1 MKDPRP
7 NILLITCDQL
17 RFDYVGAYG
26 CDFIDTPNV
35 DKLAE
40 EGCLFTN
47 AYSPNP
53 VCIPARHNLLTGL
66 TARHHGFDDN
76 YFGECAKAAPYYLP
90 TFPQILSDSGYETIA
105 VGKMHFQ
112 PERRMNGFDYFY
124 NMNELPPTREADDYA
139 MFLKENGY
147 GHLNS
152 PHGVRT
158 CLYMQPQRSMVPE
171 EMHGSAWVA
180 DKAMDYLD
188 SNRGRMPF
196 LMWAGFIHPH
206 PPFDIPASYA
216 DRYTGKVEAPVQ
228 SVTPLSTLAK
238 ENITLGCLEDPDTLN
253 RVRELYASAV
263 TFADYQIG
271 RIVEKLKELDLYD
284 NTMIVF
290 TSDHGEMLGDL
301 GTFQKFLPYDASCR
315 IPMIVRYP
323 GRLKAGSQDDRFVD
337 LNDILP
343 TFLDAAGAEYPADY
357 DLPGES
363 FLVKQGV
370 KNRQYQ
376 YAEHQS
382 GSKRW
387 CMIRDE
393 RYKYVYYFG
402 DREQLFD
409 MVKDPKETVNLLYG
423 EPGKDILGIRD
434 RMKEVLTAYE
444 ARYGLK
450 GGVLDGK
457 LVQREDYKMVHYY
470 ETNAPEFPAMV
481 VDPEEKSG
489 MMDYG
494 EEILAAMDGEPTVKL
509 KSNHTR
515 EVLKQVGY
523 SDAWIDQ
530 LLRRAEQQGN

>member
-1 MKDPRP
+1 MKDTRP

-17 RFDYVGAYG
+17 RYDYVGAYG
-26 CDFIDTPNV
+26 CDFIETPNI
-35 DKLAE
+35 DRLAG
-40 EGCLFTN
+40 EGCLFVN

-76 YFGECAKAAPYYLP
+76 YFGESAKAAPYYLP
-90 TFPQILSDSGYETIA
+90 TFPQILSDSGYETVAI
-105 VGKMHFQ
+105 GKMHFQ

-139 MFLKENGY
+139 MFLKEKGY
-147 GHLNS
+147 GHLSS

-158 CLYMQPQRSMVPE
+158 CLYMQPQRSLVPE
-171 EMHGSAWVA
+171 KYHGSAWVA
-180 DKAMDYLD
+180 DRAIDYLD

-206 PPFDIPASYA
+206 PPFDIPESYA
-216 DRYTGKVEAPVQ
+216 GLYQGKVGAPAR
-228 SVTPLSTLAK
+228 SETPLSTLAQ
-238 ENITLGCLEDPDTLN
+238 ENITLGCLENPEALN

-263 TFADYQIG
+263 TFADHQIG
-271 RIVEKLKELDLYD
+271 RIMEKLRELDLYE
-284 NTMIVF
+284 NTVIVF

-323 GRLKAGSQDDRFVD
+323 SRLQAGTKEERFVD

-343 TFLDAAGAEYPADY
+343 SFLDAAGVRYPADY

-363 FLVKQGV
+363 FFVKEGV
-370 KNRQYQ
+370 KNRRYQ
-376 YAEHQS
+376 YAEHQH

-402 DREQLFD
+402 DEEQLFD
-409 MVKDPKETVNLLYG
+409 MVRDPKETRNLLYG
-423 EPGKDILGIRD
+423 KAEPEILQIRG
-434 RMKEVLTAYE
+434 RLKEVLTAYE
-444 ARYGLK
+444 SRYGLK
-450 GGVLDGK
+450 DGVVGGE
-457 LVQREDYKMVHYY
+457 LVKREAYQMTHYY
-470 ETNAPEFPAMV
+470 ETNAPEFPSMLV
-481 VDPEEKSG
+481 RPEEKAA
-489 MMDYG
+489 MMKYDD
-494 EEILAAMDGEPTVKL
+494 EILAALKGEKSVKL
-509 KSNHTR
+509 SENHTK
-515 EVLKQVGY
+515 EILKQIGY
-523 SDAWIDQ
+523 EDEWIDC
-530 LLRRAEQQGN
+530 LIERAGRQGN

>member
-1 MKDPRP
+1 MKDSRP

-26 CDFIDTPNV
+26 CGFIETPNI
-35 DKLAE
+35 DRLAD
-40 EGCLFTN
+40 EGCLFVN

-76 YFGECAKAAPYYLP
+76 YFGESAKAAPYYLP
-90 TFPQILSDSGYETIA
+90 TFPQILSDTGYETVAI
-105 VGKMHFQ
+105 GKMHFQ

-124 NMNELPPTREADDYA
+124 NMNELPPTREADDYT
-139 MFLKENGY
+139 MFLKEKGY
-147 GHLNS
+147 GHLSS

-158 CLYMQPQRSMVPE
+158 CLYMQPQRSLVPE
-171 EMHGSAWVA
+171 EYHGSAWVA
-180 DKAMDYLD
+180 DRAIDYLD
-188 SNRGRMPF
+188 SNRGRQPF

-206 PPFDIPASYA
+206 PPFDIPESYA
-216 DRYTGKVEAPVQ
+216 GLYRGKVDGPARSE
-228 SVTPLSTLAK
+228 TPLSTLAR
-238 ENITLGCLEDPDTLN
+238 ENITLGCLENPETLN

-271 RIVEKLKELDLYD
+271 RIIDKLRELGLYD
-284 NTMIVF
+284 NTVIVF

-323 GRLKAGSQDDRFVD
+323 SRLTPGSRDERFVD

-343 TFLDAAGAEYPADY
+343 SFLDVAGTSYPADY

-363 FLVKQGV
+363 FFVKEGV
-370 KNRQYQ
+370 KNRRYQ
-376 YAEHQS
+376 YAEHQH

-402 DREQLFD
+402 DEEQLFD
-409 MVKDPKETVNLLYG
+409 MVRDPKETQNLLYG
-423 EPGKDILGIRD
+423 EVQPEVLQIRD
-434 RMKEVLTAYE
+434 RFKKILTAYE

-450 GGVLDGK
+450 DGVVGGN
-457 LVQREDYKMVHYY
+457 LVKREPYQMVHYY
-470 ETNAPEFPAMV
+470 ETNAPEFPSMLV
-481 VDPEEKSG
+481 RPEEKEA

-494 EEILAAMDGEPTVKL
+494 EEILAAMKGETAVRL
-509 KSNHTR
+509 TENHAEEILR
-515 EVLKQVGY
+515 QIGCSE
-523 SDAWIDQ
+523 DWIEC
-530 LLRRAEQQGN
+530 LIERARLQGN